1 MTEKKIGS
9 TAIFCFVFC
18 FFCIVSSIFFW
29 MSFLNDSINKRKKT
43 EEPKIEVAD
52 TVKAK
57 PGRLLKISATT
68 NCKTIKW
75 FSASEDADLIAS
87 ESGLW
92 AIFCASKPGSYRV
105 FLYSAKGDDPT
116 DPKLCTVLVEG
127 EKPTPTPP
135 QPDPLPEPANVLEQ
149 QLKPLYA
156 ADGSKDKQSNTAM
169 LADVYFKM
177 AIAAKDEK
185 ILTVKDLY
193 EYGRRLSLQTI
204 PTEAI
209 NPIRDTVGSYLDK
222 KLPLDTQQQLTAE
235 SRSLCSSEFSFVS
248 TTLQKLVKP

>member
-1 MTEKKIGS
+1 MSKVKSLALHSMAWISILSIVFSSVLFWLDIFTDHRFWKKN
-9 TAIFCFVFC
+9 A
-18 FFCIVSSIFFW
+18 
-29 MSFLNDSINKRKKT
+29 
-43 EEPKIEVAD
+43 EEPRIEAPEL
-52 TVKAK
+52 VKAK
-57 PGRLLKISATT
+57 AGRLIKISATT

-92 AIFCASKPGSYRV
+92 SIFCASKPGRYRI

-116 DPKLCTVLVEG
+116 DPKLCTVIVEG
-127 EKPTPTPP
+127 EKPPTPPP
-135 QPDPLPEPANVLEQ
+135 QPDIPPEPANALEQ

-156 ADGSKDKQSNTAM
+156 ADGSKDKQSNTTM

-177 AIAAKDEK
+177 AIAAKDDK
-185 ILTVKDLY
+185 IVTVKDLY

-204 PTEAI
+204 PAEAI

-222 KLPLDTQQQLTAE
+222 KLPLDTQQQLTSE
-235 SRSLCSSEFSFVS
+235 SRNLCSNEFSFVS